1 MQPGRMSQELEA
13 IFREL
18 GIAQYLDTFVEQG
31 FDTWETILDIQESD
45 LDALGVKLGHRR
57 RLQRRIA
64 NARGID
70 PSISLSSIKSSPE
83 ESKHEGAH
91 KKREPPSHGGE
102 LIIVPKR
109 KYRRHPK
116 PDENAPERPM
126 SAYVLFS
133 NKLRENLKGD
143 RSLSFT
149 EIAKLVG
156 ENWQSLPLAER
167 EIYEAQARASK
178 ERYYREMAIYK
189 ETPEY
194 RKYMEYL
201 EEFNEKQAKPN
212 QGHEDAKRARLEKNE
227 LLHGSS
233 SAGSSTVGSSIAMGG
248 STSTASGSSSERM
261 RESESREPPNLRH
274 NSGNSILSASDS
286 QHSSVA
292 SMPSPAATHFD
303 VDMSAKNK
311 SRHLRRGSSSL
322 RGITHQAD
330 VPQPPYLPSLS
341 DMLAPG
347 QRKTSGPVTENAG
360 FMHGFATANPR
371 MPVSHGTHSLPL
383 APVPPLYHET
393 SSSGSS
399 VPTTSSRVSR
409 KLSDGHLSIHA
420 LLSDHD
426 QTPHHRDESPSYTT
440 SYVAS
445 PVERGRPTFGQFQG
459 PKGYGFQTASS
470 AFQNMKVEETSD
482 GDVLMTSADVP
493 LSSSNTIEVGGLDG
507 VNALLKAGE
516 IFGHHGRT

>member
-1 MQPGRMSQELEA
+1 M
-13 IFREL
+13 
-18 GIAQYLDTFVEQG
+18 
-31 FDTWETILDIQESD
+31 
-45 LDALGVKLGHRR
+45 
-57 RLQRRIA
+57 
-64 NARGID
+64 
-70 PSISLSSIKSSPE
+70 
-83 ESKHEGAH
+83 
-91 KKREPPSHGGE
+91 
-102 LIIVPKR
+102 
-109 KYRRHPK
+109 
-116 PDENAPERPM
+116 
-126 SAYVLFS
+126 
-133 NKLRENLKGD
+133 KGD

-178 ERYYREMAIYK
+178 ERYYREMAVYK

-212 QGHEDAKRARLEKNE
+212 QGMYMLLKTSSVLFDFPFNLGQPELIHSKLGHEDAKRARFEKNE

-426 QTPHHRDESPSYTT
+426 QTSHHRDESPSYTT

-445 PVERGRPTFGQFQG
+445 PVERGRPAFGQFQG
-459 PKGYGFQTASS
+459 PKGYGTESF
-470 AFQNMKVEETSD
+470 
-482 GDVLMTSADVP
+482 
-493 LSSSNTIEVGGLDG
+493 
-507 VNALLKAGE
+507 
-516 IFGHHGRT
+516 RTDKSL

>member
-1 MQPGRMSQELEA
+1 M
-13 IFREL
+13 
-18 GIAQYLDTFVEQG
+18 
-31 FDTWETILDIQESD
+31 
-45 LDALGVKLGHRR
+45 
-57 RLQRRIA
+57 
-64 NARGID
+64 
-70 PSISLSSIKSSPE
+70 
-83 ESKHEGAH
+83 
-91 KKREPPSHGGE
+91 
-102 LIIVPKR
+102 
-109 KYRRHPK
+109 
-116 PDENAPERPM
+116 
-126 SAYVLFS
+126 
-133 NKLRENLKGD
+133 
-143 RSLSFT
+143 
-149 EIAKLVG
+149 
-156 ENWQSLPLAER
+156 
-167 EIYEAQARASK
+167 
-178 ERYYREMAIYK
+178 
-189 ETPEY
+189 
-194 RKYMEYL
+194 
-201 EEFNEKQAKPN
+201 
-212 QGHEDAKRARLEKNE
+212 
-227 LLHGSS
+227 
-233 SAGSSTVGSSIAMGG
+233 GSSIAMGG

-274 NSGNSILSASDS
+274 NSGNSILSVSDS

-292 SMPSPAATHFD
+292 SMPSPSATHFD
-303 VDMSAKNK
+303 VDISAKNK

-322 RGITHQAD
+322 RGMTHQAD
-330 VPQPPYLPSLS
+330 VPQPYLPSLS

-459 PKGYGFQTASS
+459 PKGYGTESF
-470 AFQNMKVEETSD
+470 
-482 GDVLMTSADVP
+482 
-493 LSSSNTIEVGGLDG
+493 
-507 VNALLKAGE
+507 
-516 IFGHHGRT
+516 RTDKTL

>member
-1 MQPGRMSQELEA
+1 
-13 IFREL
+13 
-18 GIAQYLDTFVEQG
+18 
-31 FDTWETILDIQESD
+31 
-45 LDALGVKLGHRR
+45 
-57 RLQRRIA
+57 
-64 NARGID
+64 
-70 PSISLSSIKSSPE
+70 
-83 ESKHEGAH
+83 
-91 KKREPPSHGGE
+91 
-102 LIIVPKR
+102 
-109 KYRRHPK
+109 
-116 PDENAPERPM
+116 
-126 SAYVLFS
+126 
-133 NKLRENLKGD
+133 
-143 RSLSFT
+143 
-149 EIAKLVG
+149 
-156 ENWQSLPLAER
+156 
-167 EIYEAQARASK
+167 
-178 ERYYREMAIYK
+178 MAIYK

-194 RKYMEYL
+194 RKYLEYL

-212 QGHEDAKRARLEKNE
+212 QGMYMLLETSSVLFEFPLTLAQPELMYSNLGHEDAKRARMEKNE

-248 STSTASGSSSERM
+248 STSTVSGSSSERM

-303 VDMSAKNK
+303 VDMTTKNK

-330 VPQPPYLPSLS
+330 IPQPYLPSLS

-383 APVPPLYHET
+383 AQVPPLYHET

-399 VPTTSSRVSR
+399 VPTTSSNISR
-409 KLSDGHLSIHA
+409 KMSDGLPIHA

-426 QTPHHRDESPSYTT
+426 QTPRHRDESPSYTT

-459 PKGYGFQTASS
+459 PKGYGTESF
-470 AFQNMKVEETSD
+470 
-482 GDVLMTSADVP
+482 
-493 LSSSNTIEVGGLDG
+493 
-507 VNALLKAGE
+507 
-516 IFGHHGRT
+516 RTDKSL

>member
-18 GIAQYLDTFVEQG
+18 GITQYLDTFVEQG

-70 PSISLSSIKSSPE
+70 PSISLSSIKSTSE
-83 ESKHEGAH
+83 DSKHDGAH
-91 KKREPPSHGGE
+91 KKREPPSHGE
-102 LIIVPKR
+102 DSIIVPKR

-178 ERYYREMAIYK
+178 ERFYREMAIYK

-194 RKYMEYL
+194 RKYLEYL

-212 QGHEDAKRARLEKNE
+212 QGHEDAKRARMEKNE
-227 LLHGSS
+227 LLRGSS

-248 STSTASGSSSERM
+248 STSTVSGSSSERM

-303 VDMSAKNK
+303 VDMTAKNK

-330 VPQPPYLPSLS
+330 VPQPYLPSLS

-360 FMHGFATANPR
+360 FMHGFATANSR

-383 APVPPLYHET
+383 ARVPPVYHET
-393 SSSGSS
+393 SPSGSS
-399 VPTTSSRVSR
+399 VPTTSSNISR
-409 KLSDGHLSIHA
+409 KLSDGHLPIHA

-426 QTPHHRDESPSYTT
+426 QTPRHRDESPSYTT

-493 LSSSNTIEVGGLDG
+493 LSSSNAIEVGGLDG

-516 IFGHHGRT
+516 IFGNHGRA